1 MYHLRHFIFIFT
13 IIFLATPNVAAI
25 SVKIKDITKVQGLR
39 DYYLTGYGLVAGL
52 PSNSGDRNNLAT
64 NLAQI
69 NMLQSFGIDIKDFLL
84 NNQIDVNNLDMR
96 NPGQAALSALRR
108 VNGGALGNIAAVTIT
123 AKIGPY
129 SKEGDKF
136 DINISSFGNSR
147 NLHGGILLQSL
158 LKGADGKVYATA
170 QGPLTATGYEI
181 EANGTLAREGSPNS
195 ARIPNGG
202 IIEFPLP
209 TELVNNDGLIL
220 TIDDVNFDT
229 VKKINEAINKNNRL
243 AEIVDGRTVKVKL
256 NGPADNPML
265 ALADVGSLSID
276 ETNEAKV
283 VIMERTGTI
292 VVGEDVKLSP
302 VALTHGGISIQVRTF
317 NNISQPMVNTLAS
330 VNTATGGSTI
340 NSGLTGINGA
350 GGLNG
355 PGFSGAG
362 GIMTAGF
369 ANSNIDI
376 THDYSKYVQLNEAT
390 NLSALVEEL
399 NKVGIKAP
407 DMIAIM
413 QALKA
418 SGALRAKLEII

>member
-1 MYHLRHFIFIFT
+1 
-13 IIFLATPNVAAI
+13 
-25 SVKIKDITKVQGLR
+25 
-39 DYYLTGYGLVAGL
+39 
-52 PSNSGDRNNLAT
+52 
-64 NLAQI
+64 
-69 NMLQSFGIDIKDFLL
+69 
-84 NNQIDVNNLDMR
+84 
-96 NPGQAALSALRR
+96 
-108 VNGGALGNIAAVTIT
+108 
-123 AKIGPY
+123 
-129 SKEGDKF
+129 
-136 DINISSFGNSR
+136 
-147 NLHGGILLQSL
+147 
-158 LKGADGKVYATA
+158 
-170 QGPLTATGYEI
+170 
-181 EANGTLAREGSPNS
+181 
-195 ARIPNGG
+195 
-202 IIEFPLP
+202 
-209 TELVNNDGLIL
+209 
-220 TIDDVNFDT
+220 
-229 VKKINEAINKNNRL
+229 
-243 AEIVDGRTVKVKL
+243 
-256 NGPADNPML
+256 ML